1 MKTRK
6 IRVVCLALCAAT
18 GIVAGVRGQENKES
32 APPHKIL
39 HSGDL
44 KWSPIIKGCEIA
56 TVNGDMNAE
65 GQPFVLRFRCADGAI
80 TPAHWHPTDEYL
92 TILKGTFLVGM
103 GEKFDE
109 SKLQPMNA
117 GNFTVVPKEMRHF
130 GMTKGETIIQV
141 HGIGPFKVNW
151 VNPADVQPPD
161 APAKK

>member
-1 MKTRK
+1 MKIRK
-6 IRVVCLALCAAT
+6 IGVVCLALCAAI
-18 GIVAGVRGQENKES
+18 GIVAGVRGQENKEP

-161 APAKK
+161 APAEK

>member
-1 MKTRK
+1 
-6 IRVVCLALCAAT
+6 
-18 GIVAGVRGQENKES
+18 
-32 APPHKIL
+32 
-39 HSGDL
+39 
-44 KWSPIIKGCEIA
+44 
-56 TVNGDMNAE
+56 
-65 GQPFVLRFRCADGAI
+65 
-80 TPAHWHPTDEYL
+80 
-92 TILKGTFLVGM
+92 M

-161 APAKK
+161 GPAKK